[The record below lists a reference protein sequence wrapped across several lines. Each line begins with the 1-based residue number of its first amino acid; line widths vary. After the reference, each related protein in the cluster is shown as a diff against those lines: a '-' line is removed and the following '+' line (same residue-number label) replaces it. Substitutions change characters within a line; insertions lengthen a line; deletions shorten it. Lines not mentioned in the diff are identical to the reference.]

1 MMERGYY
8 ILFRGNKSVVFDDEQ
23 LNNVVAVVVMG
34 GNRCFPLSLES
45 MRPVARK
52 TSVIED
58 SSIWHRRLGHLN
70 FASMKKMQQMDMV
83 CGLLVLTKL
92 KEVCEGCVSG
102 KHHREKF
109 DKEEA

>member
-8 ILFRGNKSVVFDDEQ
+8 ILFRGNKSVIFDDEQ

-45 MRPVARK
+45 MRPAARK

-58 SSIWHRRLGHLN
+58 SSIWHR
-70 FASMKKMQQMDMV
+70 
-83 CGLLVLTKL
+83 
-92 KEVCEGCVSG
+92 
-102 KHHREKF
+102 
-109 DKEEA
+109 